1 MIDLDRLNALDRDA
15 FVEHLGGVFEHAP
28 WVARAAHD
36 AARSQRGCAP
46 VPLARAGARGRS
58 RAWRCERER

>member
-36 AARSQRGCAP
+36 AAPFAS
-46 VPLARAGARGRS
+46 LAA
-58 RAWRCERER
+58 